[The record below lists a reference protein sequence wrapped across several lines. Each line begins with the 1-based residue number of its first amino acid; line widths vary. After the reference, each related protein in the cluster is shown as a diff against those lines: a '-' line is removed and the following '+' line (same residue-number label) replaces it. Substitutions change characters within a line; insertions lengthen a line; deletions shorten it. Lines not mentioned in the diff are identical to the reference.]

1 MAEELDTAI
10 AFGSAAQKDSNRRG
24 AEDTGVD
31 VSKDADLK
39 QNQFYNKINQKSDAQ
54 KAEAPKLVEEEKI
67 GGAFYLPL
75 KSKDLD
81 ATWGAI
87 TEALKSLKNCD
98 VNIEKDSFNAFGLQY
113 YHDTFMLARTRLCKL
128 EKEDGQF
135 LEIHR
140 LQGDGFVFADEFKKN
155 LVKGLDN
162 FVQDVKCVDPVPSE
176 NARDA
181 KLNYLDLSDEAIASG
196 MIQHWLQTLKPKGGV
211 KYDHRQIYETIS
223 SLGWNLNDE
232 ANFKVLNDYSD
243 YIVGPVMEILRH
255 PETTFVPTAYFG
267 VMAIKAFVA
276 AKAVPKDMQS
286 WKSVLMLVEALEKFC
301 LTEQPAKAKGIA
313 DSQVTRSREVLG
325 QIVSILK
332 EFVPLATGDKPA
344 NLGAKVDVVLKALAG
359 TQEAKTLQS
368 LLKDE
373 EEEVEAA

>member
-10 AFGSAAQKDSNRRG
+10 AFGSAAKKDSNRRG
-24 AEDTGVD
+24 AEDGAVD
-31 VSKDADLK
+31 VSKDTDLRN
-39 QNQFYNKINQKSDAQ
+39 NQFYNKINEKSDAQ
-54 KAEAPKLVEEEKI
+54 KAEEPKLVEEEKI

-75 KSKDLD
+75 KNKDLD

-98 VNIEKDSFNAFGLQY
+98 VNIEKDTFNAFGLQY

-128 EKEDGQF
+128 EKEDGEF

-155 LVKGLDN
+155 LVKDLDK
-162 FVQDVKCVDPVPSE
+162 FVQDVKSVDPVPSE
-176 NARDA
+176 NAKDA
-181 KLNYLDLSDEAIASG
+181 KLNFLDLSDEAIATD
-196 MIQHWLQTLKPKGGV
+196 MIQQWLQTLKPKGGV
-211 KYDHRQIYETIS
+211 KYDHRQIYETLS
-223 SLGWNLNDE
+223 ALGWNLNDE

-243 YIVGPVMEILRH
+243 YIVGPILEILRH
-255 PETTFVPTAYFG
+255 PETNFVPTAYFG

-301 LTEQPAKAKGIA
+301 FTEQPAKVKGIA
-313 DSQVTRSREVLG
+313 DLQVTRSREVLT

-344 NLGAKVDVVLKALAG
+344 NLDAKVDVVLKALAG
-359 TQEAKTLQS
+359 TEESKVLRS